1 MNDETVEMLA
11 SIVVLWAAAFV
22 SYWSIWKQ
30 QEAATSETLAEEAE
44 DPPEQ
49 GSNFSPLRHGC
60 RGGSSVTYTRRWWE

>member
-1 MNDETVEMLA
+1 MSDDTVEMLT

-22 SYWSIWKQ
+22 SYWSICKQ
-30 QEAATSETLAEEAE
+30 QEAAAAETLAEEAE

-60 RGGSSVTYTRRWWE
+60 RGGSFVTYEKGWWE